1 MAAAVLKMVL
11 FLLINGYFPG
21 GPVSRPFRDFNGKH
35 SIILEIYLK
44 KLRYF
49 DARIDSYIK
58 HRLHSS
64 KPSASTFE
72 GGGL

>member
-35 SIILEIYLK
+35 SMNYFRDYLK

-49 DARIDSYIK
+49 DAKIDSYI
-58 HRLHSS
+58 RNSNFLFDTS
-64 KPSASTFE
+64 
-72 GGGL
+72 

>member
-35 SIILEIYLK
+35 SMNYFRDLSK
-44 KLRYF
+44 K
-49 DARIDSYIK
+49 IK
-58 HRLHSS
+58 V
-64 KPSASTFE
+64 F
-72 GGGL
+72 